1 MPISRPKMRRRLPT
15 FLALASIALAGV
27 GLVGCSSKGASPSE
41 CSPVDIAAV
50 REALPDSLGE
60 AKLDPQSA
68 EKDDHSFSALYR
80 AEDNEQV
87 SLLGTKYE
95 AEGAPVC
102 PDDPNEAAQR
112 YLELLHDDLDAKN
125 AAQQRPANEY
135 SPFEFTT
142 ADRRFYCSAWP
153 VEESV
158 STTCVTTVGD
168 VALNYYLHRDGRD
181 SAAEQQ
187 RMEDIGSELA
197 PVLQDLD

>member
-1 MPISRPKMRRRLPT
+1 M
-15 FLALASIALAGV
+15 
-27 GLVGCSSKGASPSE
+27 GCSSEEASTSE
-41 CSPVDIAAV
+41 CSPVDPAAV
-50 REALPDSLGE
+50 REALPDSLAE
-60 AKLDPQSA
+60 SKLDPHSTD
-68 EKDDHSFSALYR
+68 EDEHSFSVLYR
-80 AEDNEQV
+80 AQDKEQV

-135 SPFEFTT
+135 SPFEFTS

-153 VEESV
+153 VKDSV

-187 RMEDIGSELA
+187 HMEDIGAELA
-197 PVLQDLD
+197 PALQDLD

>member
-1 MPISRPKMRRRLPT
+1 MQRHILYLFALT
-15 FLALASIALAGV
+15 ATALAAAGMA
-27 GLVGCSSKGASPSE
+27 GCSTEEASTSE
-41 CSPVDIAAV
+41 CSPVDPAAV
-50 REALPDSLGE
+50 REALPDSLAE
-60 AKLDPQSA
+60 SKLDPHSTD
-68 EKDDHSFSALYR
+68 EDEHSFSVLYR
-80 AEDNEQV
+80 AQDKEQV

-102 PDDPNEAAQR
+102 PEDPDEAAQR
-112 YLELLHDDLDAKN
+112 YLELLHDDLDAQN

-135 SPFEFTT
+135 SPFEFTA

-153 VEESV
+153 VEDSV

-187 RMEDIGSELA
+187 HMEDIGAELA
-197 PVLQDLD
+197 PALQDLD

>member
-1 MPISRPKMRRRLPT
+1 MQRQIPFL
-15 FLALASIALAGV
+15 LALSSTTLAAA
-27 GLVGCSSKGASPSE
+27 GLVGCSSEGASPSG
-41 CSPVDIAAV
+41 CSPVGIAAV
-50 REALPDSLGE
+50 REALPDSL
-60 AKLDPQSA
+60 AKTKLDPHSTD
-68 EKDDHSFSALYR
+68 EDEHSFSVLYR
-80 AEDNEQV
+80 AEDKEQV

-102 PDDPNEAAQR
+102 PDDPDEAAQR
-112 YLELLHDDLDAKN
+112 YLELLHDDLDAQN

-135 SPFEFTT
+135 SPFEFTA

-168 VALNYYLHRDGRD
+168 VALNYYLHRDGHD

-197 PVLQDLD
+197 PALQDLD

>member
-1 MPISRPKMRRRLPT
+1 MPISRFKMQRQILYLFALT
-15 FLALASIALAGV
+15 ALAAAGMA
-27 GLVGCSSKGASPSE
+27 GCSTEEASTSE
-41 CSPVDIAAV
+41 CSPVDPAAV

-68 EKDDHSFSALYR
+68 ENDDHSFSALYR
-80 AEDNEQV
+80 AEDKEQV

-135 SPFEFTT
+135 SPFEFTA

-168 VALNYYLHRDGRD
+168 VALNYYLHRDGHD

-187 RMEDIGSELA
+187 RMEDIGAELA
-197 PVLQDLD
+197 PALQDLD